1 MNSKPVALKP
11 KDRAKILIGSLLHP
25 RQTRRW
31 LQFVGQNEILQ
42 DKLAQFPFAHS
53 KIYRPYLSN
62 RLCCAKRVDVLIAHY
77 RFLSDFGLS
86 DWVRDASQQPQP
98 LVQLECKSGASMA
111 LELSAIHEGHREGEL
126 CLRLVYKGEYI
137 FAASLVVFE
146 EDGQPCLM
154 LGRLQGKATDQAREL
169 VREATKDLYS
179 TRPAGLLV
187 LAARHF
193 AHLLGCSK
201 VLLVSNHNR
210 ISINLWRRWHITSN
224 YDQMWTEM
232 EAVQR
237 ADGNYELSALDK
249 PFIDI
254 EAIASK
260 KRSEARK
267 KLALLEAMFEGLG
280 LSLNAARSSSGSSS
294 SASKA

>member
-1 MNSKPVALKP
+1 MKTKPSRAALKP

-25 RQTRRW
+25 RQTQRW

-146 EDGQPCLM
+146 EEGQPCLM
-154 LGRLQGKATDQAREL
+154 LGRLQGKATEAAREA
-169 VREATKDLYS
+169 VREATRDLFS

-193 AHLLGCSK
+193 AYLLGCPQL
-201 VLLVSNHNR
+201 LLVSNVNR

-232 EAVQR
+232 EAQLR
-237 ADGNYELSALDK
+237 PDGNYQLPSLAA
-249 PFIDI
+249 PYIDI
-254 EAIASK
+254 EAMPSK
-260 KRSEARK
+260 KRSEGRK
-267 KLALLEAMFEGLG
+267 KLALQEAMFKSMGEALA
-280 LSLNAARSSSGSSS
+280 AARRPLTSS
-294 SASKA
+294 